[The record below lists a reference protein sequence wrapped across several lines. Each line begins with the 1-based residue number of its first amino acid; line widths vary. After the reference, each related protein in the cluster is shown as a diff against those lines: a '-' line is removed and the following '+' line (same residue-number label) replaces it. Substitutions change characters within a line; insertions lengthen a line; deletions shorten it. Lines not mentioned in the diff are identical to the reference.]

1 MFKKYKFTIGI
12 TLLVQSVSFIV
23 LFFLLYKKKKSLA
36 NTFLALSAVGGIAG
50 AYLVLKEAKA
60 EVEACELAARDAY
73 EYDDCDEYDE
83 FDFGECENCY
93 GDCDECY
100 GVSKAQTECEITV
113 EGDDEAEALDEEIV
127 IEEVPAEDLF
137 TTAVEE

>member
-60 EVEACELAARDAY
+60 EVEACERAAQDAL
-73 EYDDCDEYDE
+73 EFDEFDDFDDE

-93 GDCDECY
+93 GDCSECFDSPK
-100 GVSKAQTECEITV
+100 GVADCEITIV
-113 EGDDEAEALDEEIV
+113 GDDEEEIV
-127 IEEVPAEDLF
+127 IEEEPAEDVF
-137 TTAVEE
+137 ETPAQA